1 MIERR
6 LTAHIQDL
14 ATRYPV
20 VTVTGPRQS
29 GKTTL
34 CRQAFPALPYINLEA
49 LDTRRYAM
57 EDPRGLL
64 AAHPD
69 GAVIDEVQYV
79 PDLLSYVQVIV
90 DEQRQPGR
98 YILTGSQHLGVRQ
111 AVGQSLAGR
120 TGVVELL
127 PLDLGELRRFKGA
140 PTDLWTTVLMGGYPA
155 IHDRGHA
162 PGEWLA
168 DYVRTYVE
176 RDVHQVLAVS
186 DLIAFGNFLRLC
198 AGRVA
203 GVLNLSSLGADAG
216 VSHNTARA
224 WLSVLEAGY
233 LAFRLPPMHT
243 NVRKRLIKAPK
254 LHMMDSGLLCHL
266 LGIRSAEDLRLHPLR
281 GAIFECW
288 LVSEVR
294 KRLAHDARSANLSF
308 YRDRNGLE
316 VDLIVAEGRCLTA
329 VECKSGATVGSDFF
343 RELHRFRDLMED
355 DELACLRRTYLV
367 YGGEAAQRRGSI
379 EIVPWSTAAKDGLW

>member
-1 MIERR
+1 MVERR
-6 LTAHIQDL
+6 LTPHLHAV

-34 CRQAFPALPYINLEA
+34 CRRAFPSLPYINLEA
-49 LDTRRYAM
+49 LDTRRYAQ

-64 AAHPD
+64 AAYPD
-69 GAVIDEVQYV
+69 GAVIDEVQHV
-79 PDLLSYVQVIV
+79 PELLSYVQVIV

-98 YILTGSQHLGVRQ
+98 YVLTGSQHLGVRR

-120 TGVVELL
+120 TAMVELL
-127 PLDLGELRRFKGA
+127 PLDLGELRRFATA
-140 PTDLWTTVLMGGYPA
+140 PTDLWTTVLTGSYPA
-155 IHDRGHA
+155 IYDRGH
-162 PGEWLA
+162 PPTEWLG

-176 RDVHQVLAVS
+176 RDVQHVLAVT
-186 DLIAFGNFLRLC
+186 DLIAFGSFLRLC

-233 LAFRLPPMHT
+233 LAYRLPPMHT

-254 LHMMDSGLLCHL
+254 LHFIDSGLVCHL
-266 LGIRSAEDLRLHPLR
+266 LGIRTAADLRLHPLR

-288 LVSEVR
+288 VVSEVR
-294 KRLAHDARSANLSF
+294 KRLAHDARAASLAF

-316 VDLIVAEGRCLTA
+316 VDLVVADGRRLTA
-329 VECKSGATVGSDFF
+329 VECKSGATVGADFL
-343 RELHRFRDLMED
+343 RELQRFAAVIEA
-355 DELACLRRTYLV
+355 DELAELQQSLLI
-367 YGGEAAQRRGSI
+367 YGGETAQQRATAQ
-379 EIVPWSTAAKDGLW
+379 VLPWSALADASWP